1 MISAL
6 PSCAPLLVVP
16 YFCAVYFCDVYFCDV
31 WYRVAA
37 QLGSRLASP
46 DEVRLQ
52 SMSIVVPCA
61 TLVREFLFLDHVQ
74 PQWTSICCWS
84 SRVQCPCRCH
94 CHRVIAADQLLL
106 TKKYV
111 LPYRD
116 GQRAYWKS
124 GECLL
129 VASVILK
136 GSAGRVAFRLSL

>member
-16 YFCAVYFCDVYFCDV
+16 YFCAVYFCAVYFCDV

-61 TLVREFLFLDHVQ
+61 TLVREFLFFEPCPTSVDFNMLLVQ
-74 PQWTSICCWS
+74 PRSMS
-84 SRVQCPCRCH
+84 
-94 CHRVIAADQLLL
+94 
-106 TKKYV
+106 
-111 LPYRD
+111 LP
-116 GQRAYWKS
+116 
-124 GECLL
+124 
-129 VASVILK
+129 
-136 GSAGRVAFRLSL
+136 LSLSPGHCR